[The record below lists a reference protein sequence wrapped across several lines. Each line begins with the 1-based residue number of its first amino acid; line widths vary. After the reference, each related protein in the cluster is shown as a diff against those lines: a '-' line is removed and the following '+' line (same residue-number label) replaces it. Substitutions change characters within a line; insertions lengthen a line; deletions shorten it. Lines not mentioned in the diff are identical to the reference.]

1 MALSGGSTINSAVAP
16 YPRLAVALHWAI
28 ALLLFAELALGWW
41 MPGIAKSPT
50 GARAAWFN
58 AHKSAGILILF
69 FVLLR
74 MAWRA
79 SHPQQELHEL
89 PAWQR
94 TVAQVMHGLLYAC
107 MLVMPATGL
116 AGSMFTR
123 YPIRFFGV
131 ALPVWQ
137 RDWPVAKALMADV
150 HNAVA
155 WLFAALIAMHVA
167 AALWHWWQRDPVAAR
182 MGMPPLPSA

>member
-1 MALSGGSTINSAVAP
+1 MTPSGDEANSAVVP
-16 YPRLAVALHWAI
+16 YPRVAVALHWAI

-41 MPGIAKSPT
+41 MLDVPKTPPGL
-50 GARAAWFN
+50 RAGWYN
-58 AHKSAGILILF
+58 LHKSIGLAILAA
-69 FVLLR
+69 VLLR

-79 SHPQQELHEL
+79 AHPQREVEAM

-94 TVAQVMHGLLYAC
+94 TAAQVMHGLLYAC
-107 MLVMPATGL
+107 MVVMPATGL
-116 AGSMFTR
+116 AGSMFTG

-131 ALPVWQ
+131 VLPVWQ
-137 RDWPVAKALMADV
+137 RDWPAAKQLMSDV
-150 HNAVA
+150 HDAIA
-155 WLFAALIAMHVA
+155 WLFVALVALHVA